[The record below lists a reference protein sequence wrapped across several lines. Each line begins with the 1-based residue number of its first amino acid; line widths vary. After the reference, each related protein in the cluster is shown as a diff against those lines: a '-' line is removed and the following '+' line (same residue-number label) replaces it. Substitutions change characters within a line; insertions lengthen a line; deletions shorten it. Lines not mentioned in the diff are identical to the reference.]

1 MKPSV
6 AITVTLLLAGAS
18 AVAAAQT
25 NPTGFYVGASLGQF
39 NMNIDSLDDVDDA
52 AATIRD
58 SDDNAWKAFVGY
70 RFLPWLRLEAAYVDL
85 GNPGDSFESSGSDG
99 NYRVGMSGFEPALI
113 ASLPL
118 GPIEIFGKV
127 GEYFYDLET
136 QIDLDDPGPSVNS
149 KHSRNDFVWGGG
161 VSAVV
166 MSRIELRAE
175 YERIE
180 IENADDSDAF
190 WLGAAW
196 RF

>member
-1 MKPSV
+1 MKHSLALPV
-6 AITVTLLLAGAS
+6 ILLLGGAS
-18 AVAAAQT
+18 AVASADT
-25 NPTGFYVGASLGQF
+25 NPSGFYAGASWGQF

-70 RFLPWLRLEAAYVDL
+70 RFLPWLRIEAAYVDL
-85 GNPGDSFESSGSDG
+85 GDPGDSFDASGSDG

-118 GPIEIFGKV
+118 GPLEIFGKV
-127 GEYFYDLET
+127 GQYFYDVET
-136 QIDLDDPGPSVNS
+136 RIDFDDPGPAISS

-161 VSAVV
+161 VSAVIL
-166 MSRIELRAE
+166 SRIELRAE

-180 IENADDSDAF
+180 ISNADDSDAF